1 MPDPIYA
8 PTAPVL
14 VTGATGYVAGWLV
27 KRLLQE
33 GFTVHA
39 PVRDLDNQQKVAHLI
54 ALAADAP
61 GQIIFFKADLLDAG
75 SYAEAMAG
83 CEVVFHTASPFTSK
97 FGDPQRDLVDP
108 ALIGTRNV
116 LTTAT
121 ETPSVT
127 RVVVTSSCAAIYGDN
142 VDVAKAPNQTLTEA
156 QWNETSSLDHQPYFY
171 SKTVAER
178 AAWGIADAQD
188 QWRLVTV
195 NPSLVIG
202 PGVAAAHSSESFSVI
217 KQFADGTMKPGAPP
231 LEVGMVD
238 VRDVAEA
245 HMRAGFLPDAKG
257 RHITS
262 AVTMS
267 FAQLGRALSAKM
279 GPDWPFPKSELPK
292 LLVWLVGPLASRTIT
307 RAFVEK
313 NMGHPWRADSS
324 KARDALGV
332 TFHDVVDAAAEMV
345 QQMAD
350 NGQIRNRQFPA

>member
-1 MPDPIYA
+1 MPDPVYA
-8 PTAPVL
+8 PAAPVL

-27 KRLLQE
+27 KRLLDE

-39 PVRDLDNQQKVAHLI
+39 PVRDPDDEDKVAHLKLLGR
-54 ALAADAP
+54 ATP
-61 GQIIFFKADLLDAG
+61 GQIILFKADLLDGG

-97 FGDPQRDLVDP
+97 ISDPQRDLVDP

-121 ETPSVT
+121 KTPSVR

-156 QWNETSSLDHQPYFY
+156 EWNETSSVDHQPYFF

-178 AAWGIADAQD
+178 AAWEIADAQD
-188 QWRLVTV
+188 QWRLVTI
-195 NPSLVIG
+195 NPSLVLG
-202 PGVAAAHSSESFSVI
+202 PGVATAHTSESFSI
-217 KQFADGTMKPGAPP
+217 MKQFADGTMKAGAPP

-245 HMRAGFLPDAKG
+245 HMRAGFLPDAEG

-267 FAQLGRALSAKM
+267 FAELGRALSAKM
-279 GPDWPFPKSELPK
+279 GPDWPFPKTELPK
-292 LLVWLVGPLASRTIT
+292 WLVWLAGPIASKTVT
-307 RAFVEK
+307 RAFVER
-313 NMGHPWRADSS
+313 NMGHPWRADNS

-345 QQMAD
+345 GQMAD
-350 NGQIRNRQFPA
+350 NGQIRKR

>member
-1 MPDPIYA
+1 MPDPVYA

-27 KRLLQE
+27 KRLLEE

-39 PVRDLDNQQKVAHLI
+39 PVRDPNAAAKIAHLE
-54 ALAADAP
+54 ALAQTAP
-61 GQIIFFKADLLDAG
+61 GKIIFFKADLLDDG
-75 SYAEAMAG
+75 SYAEAMEA

-97 FGDPQRDLVDP
+97 ITDPQRDLVDP

-121 ETPSVT
+121 NTPTVR

-156 QWNETSSLDHQPYFY
+156 QWNETSSLAHQPYFY

-178 AAWGIADAQD
+178 AAWEIAEAQE
-188 QWRLVTV
+188 QWRLVTI
-195 NPSLVIG
+195 NPSLVLG
-202 PGVAAAHSSESFSVI
+202 PGAAAAHTSESFAVI
-217 KQFADGTMKPGAPP
+217 KQLADGTMKPGAPP

-245 HMRAGFLPDAKG
+245 HMRAGFLPDAAG

-262 AVTMS
+262 AGTMS
-267 FAQLGRALSAKM
+267 FIQLGRALSAKL
-279 GPDWPFPKSELPK
+279 GPGWPFPKSELPK
-292 LLVWLVGPLASRTIT
+292 WLVWMIGPLASKTVT

-313 NMGHPWRADSS
+313 NMGHPWRADN
-324 KARDALGV
+324 ARAREALGV

-345 QQMAD
+345 RQMAD
-350 NGQIRNRQFPA
+350 SGQIRKR

>member
-1 MPDPIYA
+1 MPDPVYA
-8 PTAPVL
+8 PAAPVL

-27 KRLLQE
+27 KRLLEE

-39 PVRDLDNQQKVAHLI
+39 PVRDPGNAAKIAHLE
-54 ALAADAP
+54 ALAQDAP
-61 GQIIFFKADLLDAG
+61 GRITFFKADLLDDG
-75 SYAEAMAG
+75 SYAEAMETCG
-83 CEVVFHTASPFTSK
+83 VVFHTASPFTSK
-97 FGDPQRDLVDP
+97 IRDPQRDLVDP

-121 ETPSVT
+121 KTPTVR

-142 VDVAKAPNQTLTEA
+142 VDVAKAPSQTLTEA

-178 AAWGIADAQD
+178 AAWEIAEAQD
-188 QWRLVTV
+188 QWRLVTI
-195 NPSLVIG
+195 NPSLVLG
-202 PGVAAAHSSESFSVI
+202 PGVAAAHTSESFAVI
-217 KQFADGTMKPGAPP
+217 KQMADGTMKPGAPP

-245 HMRAGFLPDAKG
+245 HMRAGFLPDAEG

-267 FAQLGRALSAKM
+267 FVALGRALTAKM

-292 LLVWLVGPLASRTIT
+292 WLVWMVGPLASKTVT
-307 RAFVEK
+307 RAFVQK
-313 NMGHPWRADSS
+313 NMGHPWRADNS

-332 TFHDVVDAAAEMV
+332 TFHDVADAAAEMV
-345 QQMAD
+345 RQMAD
-350 NGQIRNRQFPA
+350 SGQIRKR